1 MAKKKAELDIRIK
14 KIILAELKRFVT
26 IIDKYLPAG
35 KNKKAI
41 LEKFKEVASLVEKA
55 VG

>member
-1 MAKKKAELDIRIK
+1 MAKKKVELDIRIK
-14 KIILAELKRFVT
+14 KMILAELKRFVT
-26 IIDKYLPAG
+26 IIDKYLPSG
-35 KNKKAI
+35 KNKKEI